1 MTSFYLLIRLL
12 SEIGP
17 KFIASVKCRYGTRGI
32 KELNLFPHL
41 IHELKQERN
50 VHSKRIKMLY
60 NVVVGQWKPSR
71 TL

>member
-1 MTSFYLLIRLL
+1 MTSFHLLIRLL

-17 KFIASVKCRYGTRGI
+17 EFIATGKCRYGTRGI

-41 IHELKQERN
+41 IYELEQERN
-50 VHSKRIKMLY
+50 VHSKRITILY
-60 NVVVGQWKPSR
+60 NVVAGQWKPSR